1 MIYFILFFF
10 ILFISS
16 WFGLFLSRKHFILI
30 LISLELLLLIVN
42 IIFVSVS
49 IFYDDMFGQLI
60 GFFLLTIAA
69 GESALGLSFLVTFY
83 RLRGGISLS
92 LLNLLKS

>member
-1 MIYFILFFF
+1 
-10 ILFISS
+10 
-16 WFGLFLSRKHFILI
+16 
-30 LISLELLLLIVN
+30 LLLLIVN
-42 IIFVSVS
+42 SIFVSVS
-49 IFYDDMFGQLI
+49 IFYDDIFGQMA

-69 GESALGLSFLVTFY
+69 GESAIGLSLLVTYY

>member
-1 MIYFILFFF
+1 M
-10 ILFISS
+10 
-16 WFGLFLSRKHFILI
+16 SRKHFILI

-42 IIFVSVS
+42 SIFVSVS
-49 IFYDDMFGQLI
+49 IFYDDIFGQMA

-69 GESALGLSFLVTFY
+69 GESAIGLSLLVTYY

>member
-1 MIYFILFFF
+1 M
-10 ILFISS
+10 
-16 WFGLFLSRKHFILI
+16 FLSRKHFILI

-42 IIFVSVS
+42 SIFVTTS
-49 IFYDDMFGQLI
+49 IFYDDFFGQLI

-69 GESALGLSFLVTFY
+69 GESAIGLSLLVTYY